1 MKSFLLIA
9 VLAFT
14 LASSG
19 QDATQSVSQTTSPA
33 PSDPPAATARA
44 TLANDQQNAR
54 QARALIDQA
63 IQALGGGTYLNIHDM
78 QQQGRTYGFH
88 HGRPTGAG
96 SLFWR
101 FVEYPDKER
110 LEVTKE
116 RDVAYVYT
124 GDKGY
129 EVTYKGSHAVEKKE
143 LEDYL
148 RRHKFSLETMLR
160 VWINDPT
167 VALFYDGN
175 ALAGNLPAQQV
186 TLINAKNEAV
196 SVCFDPDTHLPIKK
210 SYKWRDPVDKQ
221 RNVEEEVYDNYRPVQ
236 GVMTPYSLTRYY
248 NEDMQSQ
255 RFINSVQF
263 NQGLESAMFDPNS
276 GYNPNRAAKKR

>member
-1 MKSFLLIA
+1 MKDLFLIA
-9 VLAFT
+9 MLALM

-19 QDATQSVSQTTSPA
+19 WGGPQSAIQATSTA
-33 PSDPPAATARA
+33 PSVPPAAKAPASLT
-44 TLANDQQNAR
+44 NDQQNAR

-63 IQALGGGTYLNIHDM
+63 IEALGGGAYLNIHDM
-78 QQQGRTYGFH
+78 QQQGRTYSFY
-88 HGRPTGAG
+88 HGRPTSAG
-96 SLFWR
+96 TLFWR

-129 EVTYKGSHAVEKKE
+129 EVTYKGPHAVEKKD

-148 RRHKFSLETMLR
+148 RRRKFSLETMLR
-160 VWINDPT
+160 LWINDPA

-196 SVCFDPDTHLPIKK
+196 SICFDPDTHFPIKK

-221 RNVEEEVYDNYRPVQ
+221 RNEEEEVYDNYRPVQ

-248 NEDMQSQ
+248 NGDMQSQ
-255 RFINSVQF
+255 RFVNSVQF
-263 NQGLESAMFDPNS
+263 NQGLNPAMFDPDS
-276 GYNPNRAAKKR
+276 HYDPNKAPKKR

>member
-1 MKSFLLIA
+1 MKNLFLIA

-19 QDATQSVSQTTSPA
+19 QDATQSASQATSPS
-33 PSDPPAATARA
+33 PSDSAAAKRPAISASLT
-44 TLANDQQNAR
+44 NDQQNAR

-63 IQALGGGTYLNIHDM
+63 IQALGGGAYLNIHDM

-124 GDKGY
+124 GDKGF
-129 EVTYKGSHAVEKKE
+129 EVTYKGSHAVEKKD

-148 RRHKFSLETMLR
+148 RRRKFSLETMLR

-196 SVCFDPDTHLPIKK
+196 SIGFDPDTHFPIKK

-221 RNVEEEVYDNYRPVQ
+221 RNEEEEVYDNYRPVQ
-236 GVMTPYSLTRYY
+236 GVMTPYSLTRFY
-248 NEDMQSQ
+248 NGDMQSQ
-255 RFINSVQF
+255 RFINSGHETSYVRPGIPLRSQ
-263 NQGLESAMFDPNS
+263 
-276 GYNPNRAAKKR
+276 